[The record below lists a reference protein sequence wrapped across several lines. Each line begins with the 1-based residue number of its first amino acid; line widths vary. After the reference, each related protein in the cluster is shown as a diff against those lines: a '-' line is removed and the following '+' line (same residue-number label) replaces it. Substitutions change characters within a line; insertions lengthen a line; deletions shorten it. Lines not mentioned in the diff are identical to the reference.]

1 MHTYSF
7 IMYTTDLTSD
17 HHNGIIWRLT
27 NDRCASSGYQTSPH
41 CPVAHH
47 ILYLRII
54 LAFTASVASVERV
67 YWRFSH
73 LRKTDI
79 EPIEQMLK
87 FRKRVNVRSQKL
99 WPVVHNKKNYA
110 TLAPTTLELRREL
123 HKLEKII
130 LRESKQSIS
139 MTLISFDSM
148 SLYVDY

>member
-1 MHTYSF
+1 
-7 IMYTTDLTSD
+7 
-17 HHNGIIWRLT
+17 
-27 NDRCASSGYQTSPH
+27 
-41 CPVAHH
+41 
-47 ILYLRII
+47 
-54 LAFTASVASVERV
+54 
-67 YWRFSH
+67 
-73 LRKTDI
+73 
-79 EPIEQMLK
+79 MLK